1 MRATIKIIAE
11 RAGVSIGT
19 VDRVLHD
26 RPYVKEEVRRRVLEV
41 MEELD
46 YRPNRMA
53 SALATSGLTRQFA
66 IIQPTWESYVGS
78 AMAAGVEK
86 FRRERQ
92 DYNVHVT
99 VYPYPQ
105 GQTEACLRLL
115 DQAAEETQGIA
126 LCAADCPPVR
136 QKLEELAE
144 RRVPVVTFNSDI
156 AGGRRMCFVGE
167 DAHHAG
173 RVAGDIAAKFLT
185 PGDRILL
192 VYADH
197 GYSGHKGRADGFLE
211 RMEERGFSRADCRVE
226 ETHDDYDETLS
237 AVTAALAEEPD
248 LKYIYMANRSVPAC
262 MEALDRS
269 GRAGQIRVLAHD
281 NSPETRS
288 FLREGRLDFIIDQN
302 LTYQSRKALELLF
315 DAVVEHRVPKRD
327 CFYPESP
334 ILTEETC

>member
-66 IIQPTWESYVGS
+66 IIQPTWESYVGA

-105 GQTEACLRLL
+105 GQTETCLRLL

-126 LCAADCPPVR
+126 LCAADCPPVL

-262 MEALDRS
+262 MEALRRS
-269 GRAGQIRVLAHD
+269 GRMGQVRVLAHD
-281 NSPETRS
+281 SGPETEA
-288 FLREGRLDFIIDQN
+288 FLREGLLDFIIDQN
-302 LTYQSRKALELLF
+302 LAYQSRKALELLF